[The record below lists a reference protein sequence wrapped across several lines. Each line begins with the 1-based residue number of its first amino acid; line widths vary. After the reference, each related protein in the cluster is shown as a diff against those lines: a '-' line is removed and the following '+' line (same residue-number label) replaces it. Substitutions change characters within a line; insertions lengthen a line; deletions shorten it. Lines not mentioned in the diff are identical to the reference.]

1 MKNIIKS
8 IFASLV
14 VALLFVAC
22 TDDADRDWTKPEASF
37 KLYDTSLGS
46 NVLYETMKNNPF
58 VMTWDKTGTS
68 DYTVVFSKTEDFAT
82 KATLG
87 TAATNTFTTTVGDV
101 NSKFLQAGLSPY
113 ASSTVYVRIES
124 GSEVSNAISFAVT
137 PYPIAIPIVTAPA
150 SGASV
155 TLNSATPNATATTFT
170 WNDYASYGVN
180 VSYLLEIAKKGSTTY
195 YPVATVTNAKSYP
208 ISVKDLNTLVLKTG
222 AMAGVSS
229 EMSVRVTATTVSTGG
244 TITKV
249 SDLLSF
255 NTTPYEMVSY
265 LYVPGAYQGWSI
277 DTANTLVSSTSNG
290 VYFGF
295 IDFTA
300 GNLEFKITPARS
312 WDNSYGTN
320 DNIHLLYNNGGNI
333 SATSV
338 GYQKLTVN
346 TNDLT
351 FALAPYAMGLVG
363 DATTNGWD
371 GPDVAMTWDDATLSW
386 TATTNLTVG
395 SMKFRVNDKW
405 DENYGGANGSASAG
419 GDNIAITTA
428 GTYKVSFNPFRMTYT
443 LVKQ

>member
-37 KLYDTSLGS
+37 KLYDTTLGS
-46 NVLYETMKNNPF
+46 NVLYETMKSNPF
-58 VMTWDKTGTS
+58 VMTWDKAGAS
-68 DYTVVFSKTEDFAT
+68 SYTVVFSKTEDFAT

-87 TAATNTFTTTVGDV
+87 TATTNTFTTTVGDV

-124 GSEVSNAISFAVT
+124 GSEVSNAISFSVT
-137 PYPIAIPIVTAPA
+137 PYPVAIPIVTGPT
-150 SGASV
+150 SGTSV
-155 TLNSATPNATATTFT
+155 ALNSATPNATATTFT
-170 WNDYASYGVN
+170 WNDYTSYGVN

-195 YPVATVTNAKSYP
+195 YPIATVTNAKSYP

-222 AMAGVSS
+222 ALAGVSS
-229 EMSVRVTATTVSTGG
+229 EISVRVTATTVSTGG

-255 NTTPYEMVSY
+255 STTPYEMVSY
-265 LYVPGAYQGWSI
+265 LYAPGAYQGWSI

-300 GNLEFKITPARS
+300 GNLEFKITPARN

-351 FALAPYAMGLVG
+351 FNLAPYAMGLVG
-363 DATTNGWD
+363 DATTNGWN
-371 GPDVAMTWDDATLSW
+371 GPDVAMTWDDASMSW
-386 TATTNLTVG
+386 TATTNLVVG
-395 SMKFRVNDKW
+395 SMKFRVNNLW
-405 DENYGGANGSASAG
+405 DENYGGSNGSASAG

-428 GTYKVSFNPFRMTYT
+428 GNYKITFNPFKMTYT
-443 LVKQ
+443 VVKQ

>member
-1 MKNIIKS
+1 MKNIFKY
-8 IFASLV
+8 FL
-14 VALLFVAC
+14 VALVAAFVITAC
-22 TDDADRDWTKPEASF
+22 DNDADRDWTKPEASF

-58 VMTWDKTGTS
+58 VMTWDKTGAS

-195 YPVATVTNAKSYP
+195 YPVATVTNAKSFP

-363 DATTNGWD
+363 DATTNGWN
-371 GPDVAMTWDDATLSW
+371 GPDVAMTWDDSTLSW

-405 DENYGGANGSASAG
+405 DENYGGANGSAVSG
-419 GDNIAITTA
+419 GENIAITTA